1 MEDKDQTDMFYISY
15 NTRFYRNKSL
25 HVLSHLCSM
34 HVHEDLEFWGINL
47 NLMDS
52 CCLMKHY
59 PELQA
64 SQNETKRIL
73 KRNEEEERIAREED
87 FGDTLLGQL
96 RTSLWYLTEYPERT
110 KAAKVRT

>member
-1 MEDKDQTDMFYISY
+1 MGGGRSRGEVRSSY
-15 NTRFYRNKSL
+15 FLAGEKRLFIVNSSL
-25 HVLSHLCSM
+25 S
-34 HVHEDLEFWGINL
+34 
-47 NLMDS
+47 
-52 CCLMKHY
+52 
-59 PELQA
+59 
-64 SQNETKRIL
+64 NETKRIL

>member
-1 MEDKDQTDMFYISY
+1 M
-15 NTRFYRNKSL
+15 
-25 HVLSHLCSM
+25 LSHLCSM

-73 KRNEEEERIAREED
+73 KRNEEEEKIAREED

-110 KAAKVRT
+110 KAARVRPISGFQSNFPTNILNE